1 MRIFLTGAS
10 GFIGSAVAAALA
22 RHGHRIAGLTRSEKS
37 ARDIA
42 RNEVEPVIGSMQ
54 ELSSWRDAA
63 RDCEV
68 LIHCAAEYSADY
80 AKLDTNT
87 VNALLA
93 IAAEAGRPRLFVYT
107 SGVWI
112 YGDTGSA
119 MADEASPITPLA
131 LTAARAENEKRILDA
146 DRKFVRT
153 LIIRP
158 GTVYGGRGG
167 LTSPWFES
175 AAKEGA
181 ARMVGSGEFRWSMV
195 HHADLGDLYQR
206 AVESPLRG
214 EILNGTDR
222 SRFTVRECAEA
233 ASRAAG
239 AGGKVVSQP
248 VEEAAKQLGPMAEAL
263 TFNQHIDSAKAV
275 RLLGWQPRH
284 AGFVDGVDRY
294 YISWKA
300 SQH

>member
-10 GFIGSAVAAALA
+10 GFIGSAVASSLGRA
-22 RHGHRIAGLTRSEKS
+22 GHRVTGLIRSEQS
-37 ARDIA
+37 ARDLA

-54 ELSSWRDAA
+54 EPTSWRDAA

-68 LIHCAAEYSADY
+68 LIQCAVEYSADS

-87 VNALLA
+87 VNTLLG
-93 IAAEAGRPRLFVYT
+93 IAAESGHPRLFVYT
-107 SGVWI
+107 SGCWI
-112 YGDTGSA
+112 YGDTGSG
-119 MADEASPITPLA
+119 MLDEASAITPPT
-131 LTAARAENEKRILDA
+131 LTGSRAQNEKLILEA
-146 DRKFVRT
+146 DRGSVRT
-153 LIIRP
+153 LIVRP

-167 LTSPWFES
+167 LTASWFAS
-175 AAKEGA
+175 ASKEGA
-181 ARMVGSGEFRWSMV
+181 ARIVGSGAFRWSMV
-195 HHADLGDLYQR
+195 HHADLGDLYRR
-206 AVESPLRG
+206 AVESPLRA

-222 SRFTVRECAEA
+222 GRFTVRECAEA

-248 VEEAAKQLGPMAEAL
+248 VEEAARQLGPMADAL
-263 TFNQHIDSAKAV
+263 TFNQHIDSSKAA

-284 AGFVDGVDRY
+284 GGFADGADRY

-300 SQH
+300 HQH

>member
-22 RHGHRIAGLTRSEKS
+22 RSGHRVTGLARSEQS
-37 ARDIA
+37 ARDVA

-54 ELSSWRDAA
+54 ETASWRDVA

-93 IAAEAGRPRLFVYT
+93 IAAQAGRPRLFIYT
-107 SGVWI
+107 SGCWI
-112 YGDTGSA
+112 YGDTGSS
-119 MADEASPITPLA
+119 MADEASATTPPA
-131 LTAARAENEKRILDA
+131 LTDSRAENEKRILEA
-146 DRKFVRT
+146 DRGFVRT

-167 LTSPWFES
+167 LTAAWFES
-175 AAKEGA
+175 AEKESA
-181 ARMVGSGEFRWSMV
+181 ARMVGSGAFRWSTI
-195 HHADLGDLYQR
+195 HHADLGDLYRR
-206 AVESPLRG
+206 AVESPLRR

-284 AGFVDGVDRY
+284 AGFADGADRY

-300 SQH
+300 AQY